1 MTDLQSI
8 YFMIIN
14 NNIINYILFFL
25 LSMIPASLISGPF
38 LPDLFASLMGLMFI
52 ILNFNKIINLK
63 SYLNNFTII
72 FIIFYSLIILS
83 TIFSYDP
90 MVSLEYSLFYFRFL
104 FFALCIS
111 FLLSKNLSLLK
122 YLILIFSLTF
132 FVVYIDTIIQYF
144 NGKNLTGFPIDD
156 HGGLNSFFGTNEDGI
171 LGSYIVRLSPIL
183 CSIIAFQYN
192 SKLSHYYILFIMLL
206 SSVIPLFSQERA
218 AFFLSFI
225 PFFMYIFCTDTFS
238 RKQKII
244 SILVFFIIFVIV
256 FSLNSAVFVRYFN
269 SIRDQIFNN
278 NNFFIFS
285 ERHQA
290 HYTSAIKMF
299 LEEPMLGVGPK
310 IFRYYCSDLRFYIE
324 YACSTHPHNTYIQ
337 LLAET
342 GILVFSVI
350 SSLFIYLIS
359 LTYKQFM
366 AITFKKSSKYKSHFI
381 LIISAML
388 VTLWP
393 FTPTGSFFNNWL
405 SVIYFLPVGFYLF
418 YIKDNNHLQTK

>member
-8 YFMIIN
+8 YFMIIK
-14 NNIINYILFFL
+14 NNIINYILFCL
-25 LSMIPASLISGPF
+25 LSLIPASLISGPF
-38 LPDLFASLMGLMFI
+38 LPDFFASLMGLMFI
-52 ILNFNKIINLK
+52 VLNFNKIINLK
-63 SYLNNFTII
+63 NYLNTFTII
-72 FIIFYSLIILS
+72 FIIFYFLIILS

-90 MVSLEYSLFYFRFL
+90 MVSLESSLFYFRFL
-104 FFALCIS
+104 FFTLCVS
-111 FLLSKNLSLLK
+111 FLMSKNLSLLR

-132 FVVYIDTIIQYF
+132 FVVYIDTLIQYF
-144 NGKNLTGFPIDD
+144 SGKNLTGFPIDD

-183 CSIIAFQYN
+183 CSLIAFQYN

-206 SSVIPLFSQERA
+206 ASVIPLFSQERA

-238 RKQKII
+238 RSQKII
-244 SILVFFIIFVIV
+244 SILIFFIIFVIV
-256 FSLNSAVFVRYFN
+256 FSLNSAVFVRYFD

-278 NNFFIFS
+278 SNFFIFS

-290 HYTSAIKMF
+290 HYTSALNMF
-299 LEEPMLGVGPK
+299 IEEPILGVGPK
-310 IFRYYCSDLRFYIE
+310 IFRYYCSDLRFHVE

-342 GILVFSVI
+342 GILGFSVI
-350 SSLFIYLIS
+350 FSIFIYLIS

-366 AITFKKSSKYKSHFI
+366 TITFNKSSKYKSHFI

-393 FTPTGSFFNNWL
+393 FTPTGNFFNNWL

-418 YIKDNNHLQTK
+418 YTKDNNHYQIK